1 MLKGYFSIA
10 ACVLASTLMS
20 AAQAQTPTPEQ
31 IKMFQSLPADQ
42 QQALA
47 SKYGITLPNGSS
59 AQSSEYN
66 NPQVMAP
73 RPMVSERVLTEQQQA
88 EAEQQPQGLKRFG
101 LDLFAGSPTTFAPVG
116 DVPVPADYT
125 VGAGDEIVIQLFG
138 KENNTHRL
146 RVNRAGIINFPSLG
160 PVQVAGMS
168 FSDVRE
174 SLNQRVK
181 EQMIGVRSDISLGK
195 MRTMQVFV
203 MGDAYKPGSYTVSAL
218 TTISQAIYYSGGF
231 DESGALRNIQLKR
244 NGQVIRKLDMYD
256 LLLKG
261 DARND
266 VRLMPGDVVFIGPVG
281 NTISIDGEVNR
292 PAIYEIKPGETY
304 QQAIHMAGGFT
315 ANAHRDQVEIKRY
328 AAKGARNALT
338 LDFNQARDKQ
348 TKVKDGDTVNVLT
361 KSEELT
367 RYVQIEGDVR
377 HPGFVEW
384 KSGLRIANLFQAVD
398 TSFNSTAD
406 VNYAVVVREVN
417 PQRDIEVF
425 QINLANA
432 ILAPNSQDNLEL
444 QSRDRV
450 LVFNRFNNEDL
461 DAFAEQEVTSK
472 AKTLEQAQQQAEQAQ
487 QKEQAA
493 LNSSVALLTAP
504 QGNLSQE
511 MLAQGMTTQGHLSG
525 SQNLNAEAHLQ
536 GNRQQ
541 VNSGLVMAE
550 PKIMFHGREI
560 TQEDFDA
567 IKQNTRS
574 SLLAPVLLQL
584 QQQSRLGLAPQIA
597 EVFGEVKHPGRYPIT
612 PRMSVS
618 SLLAAAGGLTYNAF
632 TINAEL
638 AHTVINNIDERASID
653 VERVDLRKAI
663 QGNSNADVL
672 ISGRDRLNILEKP
685 NVKLQSTV
693 TLQGEVRFPGTYTV
707 RQGETLDQLLTRA
720 GGLTEFAHPQ
730 GAIFTREALRLQEQ
744 KLLNQYAQDMRAET
758 AKKAFRADGNFNS
771 VISDPEKTLKFV
783 EEASNSKALGRMVV
797 QLNRILKGDH
807 SADFMLED
815 GDFLFVPTFRNTV
828 SIMGE
833 VQVPITYLLDDKL
846 DVDDYLNKAGGA
858 KKQADEDRIFV
869 VRADGSVYKP
879 SSGYWFGN
887 NHEDLKAGD
896 TIVVPI
902 DTDYRDALST
912 WTAATQILYQ
922 TGVAINAL
930 K

>member
-1 MLKGYFSIA
+1 
-10 ACVLASTLMS
+10 
-20 AAQAQTPTPEQ
+20 E
-31 IKMFQSLPADQ
+31 
-42 QQALA
+42 
-47 SKYGITLPNGSS
+47 
-59 AQSSEYN
+59 
-66 NPQVMAP
+66 
-73 RPMVSERVLTEQQQA
+73 
-88 EAEQQPQGLKRFG
+88 QGLKRFG
-101 LDLFAGSPTTFAPVG
+101 LDLFAGSPTTFAPIS

-138 KENNTHRL
+138 KENTTHRL

-160 PVQVAGMS
+160 PVQVAGMT
-168 FSDVRE
+168 FSDVRD

-181 EQMIGVRSDISLGK
+181 EQMIGVRSDISLGE

-203 MGDAYKPGSYTVSAL
+203 MGDAYKPGAYTVSAL

-231 DESGALRNIQLKR
+231 SESGALRNVQLKR

-266 VRLMPGDVVFIGPVG
+266 IRLLPGDVVFIGALG

-304 QQAIHMAGGFT
+304 KQAIQMAGGFT
-315 ANAHRDQVEIKRY
+315 ANAYSDQIEVKRY
-328 AAKGARNALT
+328 AAKGARDALT
-338 LDFNQARDKQ
+338 LNFSQSHDQE
-348 TKVKDGDTVNVLT
+348 TKVKDGDAVNVL
-361 KSEELT
+361 KKNEELT

-377 HPGFVEW
+377 HPGFIEW
-384 KSGLRIANLFQAVD
+384 KSGLRIADLFQSVD

-406 VNYAVVVREVN
+406 VSYAIVVREIN
-417 PQRDIEVF
+417 PQRDIEVY
-425 QINLANA
+425 QVNLANA
-432 ILAPNSQDNLEL
+432 ILSPTSKDNLKL
-444 QSRDRV
+444 NSRDRV

-461 DAFAEQEVTSK
+461 DTLADQETVTK
-472 AKTLEQAQQQAEQAQ
+472 AKTLEQAQLQAQ
-487 QKEQAA
+487 QEQLKEQEVIS
-493 LNSSVALLTAP
+493 SSVAVSSATPLEKDSK
-504 QGNLSQE
+504 Q
-511 MLAQGMTTQGHLSG
+511 
-525 SQNLNAEAHLQ
+525 
-536 GNRQQ
+536 
-541 VNSGLVMAE
+541 
-550 PKIMFHGREI
+550 PKIVFRGKEI
-560 TQEDFDA
+560 TKDDFEA
-567 IKQNTRS
+567 LKQNTRRT
-574 SLLAPVLLQL
+574 LLAPVLLQL

-612 PRMSVS
+612 PRMTIST
-618 SLLAAAGGLTYNAF
+618 LIEAAGGLTYNAF

-638 AHTVINNIDERASID
+638 ARTVINSKDERASIYI
-653 VERVDLRKAI
+653 ERIDLRQAI
-663 QGNSNADVL
+663 KGSAPDDAIIV
-672 ISGRDRLNILEKP
+672 GRDRLNILEKP
-685 NVKLQSTV
+685 DVKLQSTV

-707 RQGETLDQLLTRA
+707 RQGETLGDLLERA

-744 KLLNQYAQDMRAET
+744 KLLNQYAADMRAET
-758 AKKAFRADGNFNS
+758 AKKTFRADSNMGS
-771 VISDPEKTLKFV
+771 VISDPDKTLKFV
-783 EEASNSKALGRMVV
+783 EEASRSKALGRMVV
-797 QLNRILKGDH
+797 QLDRILKDER

-833 VQVPITYLLDDKL
+833 VQVPITYLLDNKL

-879 SSGYWFGN
+879 TSGYWFGN
-887 NHEDLKAGD
+887 NHEELKAGD

>member
-10 ACVLASTLMS
+10 ACVLASVFAPFS
-20 AAQAQTPTPEQ
+20 HAQTPTPEQ
-31 IKMFQSLPADQ
+31 IQMFQSLPADQ

-47 SKYGITLPNGSS
+47 SKYGITLPSGSS
-59 AQSSEYN
+59 SQPSSYQ
-66 NPQVMAP
+66 NPQVIDP
-73 RPMVSERVLTEQQQA
+73 RPEVSNANQTDKMDSAKEDE
-88 EAEQQPQGLKRFG
+88 ELKRFG
-101 LDLFAGSPTTFAPVG
+101 LDLFAGSPTTFAPVS

-138 KENNTHRL
+138 KDNTTHRL
-146 RVNRAGIINFPSLG
+146 RVNRAGTINFPSLG
-160 PVQVAGMS
+160 PVQVAGMT
-168 FSDVRE
+168 FSDVRD

-181 EQMIGVRSDISLGK
+181 EQMIGVRSDISLGE

-203 MGDAYKPGSYTVSAL
+203 MGDAYKPGAYTVSAL

-231 DESGALRNIQLKR
+231 SESGALRNVQLKR

-266 VRLMPGDVVFIGPVG
+266 VRLLPGDVVFIGAVG
-281 NTISIDGEVNR
+281 NTIAIDGEVNR
-292 PAIYEIKPGETY
+292 PAIYEVKSGETY
-304 QQAIHMAGGFT
+304 KQAIQMAGGFT
-315 ANAHRDQVEIKRY
+315 ANAYSDQIEVKRY
-328 AAKGARNALT
+328 AAEGARDALT
-338 LDFNQARDKQ
+338 LNFSQSHDQQ
-348 TKVKDGDTVNVLT
+348 TKVKDGDAVNVLK

-377 HPGFVEW
+377 HPGFFEW
-384 KSGLRIANLFQAVD
+384 KSGLRIADLFQSVD

-406 VNYAVVVREVN
+406 VNYAVVVREIN
-417 PQRDIEVF
+417 PQRDIEVY
-425 QINLANA
+425 QVNLANA
-432 ILAPNSQDNLEL
+432 ILSPTSKDNLKL
-444 QSRDRV
+444 NSRDRV

-461 DAFAEQEVTSK
+461 DTLADQETVSK
-472 AKTLEQAQQQAEQAQ
+472 AKTLEQAQLQAQ
-487 QKEQAA
+487 QEQLKEQEVMS
-493 LNSSVALLTAP
+493 SSVAVSSAAP
-504 QGNLSQE
+504 LQK
-511 MLAQGMTTQGHLSG
+511 G
-525 SQNLNAEAHLQ
+525 SKH
-536 GNRQQ
+536 
-541 VNSGLVMAE
+541 S
-550 PKIMFHGREI
+550 KIVFRGKEI
-560 TQEDFDA
+560 TKDDFEA
-567 IKQNTRS
+567 LKQNTRRT
-574 SLLAPVLLQL
+574 LLAPVLLQL

-612 PRMSVS
+612 PRMTISK
-618 SLLAAAGGLTYNAF
+618 LIEAAGGLTYNAF

-638 AHTVINNIDERASID
+638 ARSVISSKDERASID
-653 VERVDLRKAI
+653 VERIDLRKAI
-663 QGNSNADVL
+663 QGSTVDDAILV
-672 ISGRDRLNILEKP
+672 GRDRLNILEKP

-707 RQGETLDQLLTRA
+707 RQGETLGELLERA

-744 KLLNQYAQDMRAET
+744 KLLNQYAADMRAET
-758 AKKAFRADGNFNS
+758 AKKTFRADNNMSS
-771 VISDPEKTLKFV
+771 VISDPDKTLKFV
-783 EEASNSKALGRMVV
+783 EEASKSKALGRMVV
-797 QLNRILKGDH
+797 QLNRILKDER

-833 VQVPITYLLDDKL
+833 VQVPITYLLDNKL

-879 SSGYWFGN
+879 TSGYWFGN
-887 NHEDLKAGD
+887 NHEELKAGD

>member
-1 MLKGYFSIA
+1 MLKGYFSIG
-10 ACVLASTLMS
+10 ACILASLFAPLTN
-20 AAQAQTPTPEQ
+20 AQTPTPEQ
-31 IKMFQSLPADQ
+31 IQMFQNLPADQ

-47 SKYGITLPNGSS
+47 SKYGISIPSGASS
-59 AQSSEYN
+59 QPSSYQ
-66 NPQVMAP
+66 NPQVVEQ
-73 RPMVSERVLTEQQQA
+73 RPVASSATEAKVNDA
-88 EAEQQPQGLKRFG
+88 EKDEQGLKRFG
-101 LDLFAGSPTTFAPVG
+101 LDLFAGSPTTFAPIS

-138 KENNTHRL
+138 KENTTHRL

-160 PVQVAGMS
+160 PVQVAGMT
-168 FSDVRE
+168 FSDVRD

-181 EQMIGVRSDISLGK
+181 EQMIGVRSDISLGE

-203 MGDAYKPGSYTVSAL
+203 MGDAYKPGAYTVSAL

-231 DESGALRNIQLKR
+231 SESGALRNVQLKR
-244 NGQVIRKLDMYD
+244 NGRVIRKLDMYD

-266 VRLMPGDVVFIGPVG
+266 IRLLPGDVVFIGALG

-304 QQAIHMAGGFT
+304 KQAIQMAGGFT
-315 ANAHRDQVEIKRY
+315 ANAYSDQIEVKRY
-328 AAKGARNALT
+328 AAKGARDALT
-338 LDFNQARDKQ
+338 LNFSQSHDQQ
-348 TKVKDGDTVNVLT
+348 TKVKDGDAVNVL
-361 KSEELT
+361 KKNEELT

-377 HPGFVEW
+377 HPGFIEW
-384 KSGLRIANLFQAVD
+384 KSGLRIADLFQSVD

-406 VNYAVVVREVN
+406 VSYAVVVREIN
-417 PQRDIEVF
+417 PQRDIEVY
-425 QINLANA
+425 QVNLANA
-432 ILAPNSQDNLEL
+432 ILSPTSKDNLKL
-444 QSRDRV
+444 NSRDRV

-461 DAFAEQEVTSK
+461 DTLADQETVTK
-472 AKTLEQAQQQAEQAQ
+472 AKTLEQAQLQAQ
-487 QKEQAA
+487 QEQLKEQEVMS
-493 LNSSVALLTAP
+493 SSVAVSSATSLEKKTK
-504 QGNLSQE
+504 Q
-511 MLAQGMTTQGHLSG
+511 
-525 SQNLNAEAHLQ
+525 
-536 GNRQQ
+536 
-541 VNSGLVMAE
+541 
-550 PKIMFHGREI
+550 PKIVFRGKEI
-560 TQEDFDA
+560 TKDDFEA
-567 IKQNTRS
+567 LKQNTRRT
-574 SLLAPVLLQL
+574 LLAPVLLQL

-612 PRMSVS
+612 PRMTIST
-618 SLLAAAGGLTYNAF
+618 LIEAAGGLTYNAF

-638 AHTVINNIDERASID
+638 ARTVINSKDERASID
-653 VERVDLRKAI
+653 VERIDLRQAI
-663 QGNSNADVL
+663 KGSTADDAV
-672 ISGRDRLNILEKP
+672 IVGRDRLNILEKP

-707 RQGETLDQLLTRA
+707 RQGETLGELLERA

-744 KLLNQYAQDMRAET
+744 KLLNQYAADMRAET
-758 AKKAFRADGNFNS
+758 AKKTFRADSNMGS
-771 VISDPEKTLKFV
+771 VISDPDKTLKFV
-783 EEASNSKALGRMVV
+783 EEASRSKALGRMVV
-797 QLNRILKGDH
+797 QLNRILKDER

-815 GDFLFVPTFRNTV
+815 GDFLFVPTFRSTI

-833 VQVPITYLLDDKL
+833 VQVPITYLLDNKL

-879 SSGYWFGN
+879 TSGYWFGN
-887 NHEDLKAGD
+887 NHEELKPGD

>member
-1 MLKGYFSIA
+1 MLKGYFSIG
-10 ACVLASTLMS
+10 ACILASLFAPFTS
-20 AAQAQTPTPEQ
+20 AQTPTPEQ
-31 IKMFQSLPADQ
+31 IQMFQNLPADQ

-47 SKYGITLPNGSS
+47 SKYGISIPSGASS
-59 AQSSEYN
+59 QPSSYQ
-66 NPQVMAP
+66 NPQVIEQ
-73 RPMVSERVLTEQQQA
+73 RPVASSATEAKVNDSEKDQ
-88 EAEQQPQGLKRFG
+88 QGLKRFG
-101 LDLFAGSPTTFAPVG
+101 LDLFAGSPTTFAPIS

-138 KENNTHRL
+138 KENTTHRL

-160 PVQVAGMS
+160 PVQVAGMR
-168 FSDVRE
+168 FSDVRD

-181 EQMIGVRSDISLGK
+181 EQMIGVRSDVSLGE

-203 MGDAYKPGSYTVSAL
+203 MGDAYKPGAYTVSAL

-231 DESGALRNIQLKR
+231 SESGALRNVQLKR

-266 VRLMPGDVVFIGPVG
+266 IRLLPGDVVFIGALG

-292 PAIYEIKPGETY
+292 PAIYEVKSGETY
-304 QQAIHMAGGFT
+304 KQAIQMAGGFT
-315 ANAHRDQVEIKRY
+315 ANAYSDQIEVKRY
-328 AAKGARNALT
+328 AAKGARDALT
-338 LDFNQARDKQ
+338 LNFSQSHDQQ
-348 TKVKDGDTVNVLT
+348 TKVKDGDAVNVL
-361 KSEELT
+361 KKNEELT

-377 HPGFVEW
+377 HPGFIEW
-384 KSGLRIANLFQAVD
+384 KSGLRIADLFQSVD

-406 VNYAVVVREVN
+406 VSYAVVVREIN
-417 PQRDIEVF
+417 PQRDIEVY
-425 QINLANA
+425 QVNLANA
-432 ILAPNSQDNLEL
+432 ILSPTSKDNLKL
-444 QSRDRV
+444 NSRDRV

-461 DAFAEQEVTSK
+461 DTLADQQTVTK
-472 AKTLEQAQQQAEQAQ
+472 AKTLEQAQLQAQ
-487 QKEQAA
+487 QEQLKEQEVMS
-493 LNSSVALLTAP
+493 SSVAVSSATSLEKTSK
-504 QGNLSQE
+504 QS
-511 MLAQGMTTQGHLSG
+511 
-525 SQNLNAEAHLQ
+525 
-536 GNRQQ
+536 
-541 VNSGLVMAE
+541 
-550 PKIMFHGREI
+550 KIVFRGKEI
-560 TQEDFDA
+560 TKDDFEA
-567 IKQNTRS
+567 LKQNTRRT
-574 SLLAPVLLQL
+574 LLAPVLLQL

-612 PRMSVS
+612 PRMTIST
-618 SLLAAAGGLTYNAF
+618 LIEAAGGLTYNAF

-638 AHTVINNIDERASID
+638 ARTVINSKDERASID
-653 VERVDLRKAI
+653 VERIDLRQAI
-663 QGNSNADVL
+663 QGSTADDAIIV
-672 ISGRDRLNILEKP
+672 GRDRLNILEKP

-707 RQGETLDQLLTRA
+707 RQGETLGELLERA

-744 KLLNQYAQDMRAET
+744 KLLNQYAADMRAET
-758 AKKAFRADGNFNS
+758 AKKTFRADSNMGS
-771 VISDPEKTLKFV
+771 VISDPDKTLKFV
-783 EEASNSKALGRMVV
+783 EEASRSKALGRMVV
-797 QLNRILKGDH
+797 QLNRILKDER

-833 VQVPITYLLDDKL
+833 VQVPITYLLDNKL

-879 SSGYWFGN
+879 TSGYWFGN
-887 NHEDLKAGD
+887 NHEELKAGD

>member
-1 MLKGYFSIA
+1 MFKGCFSIA
-10 ACVLASTLMS
+10 ACVLVSLLAPFSH
-20 AAQAQTPTPEQ
+20 AQTPTPEQ
-31 IKMFQSLPADQ
+31 MQMFQSLPADQ

-47 SKYGITLPNGSS
+47 SKYGITLPSGSS
-59 AQSSEYN
+59 SQPSSYQ
-66 NPQVMAP
+66 NPQVIDP
-73 RPMVSERVLTEQQQA
+73 RLEVSNANQTNQADLTKED
-88 EAEQQPQGLKRFG
+88 EELKRFG
-101 LDLFAGSPTTFAPVG
+101 LDLFAGSPTTFAPVS
-116 DVPVPADYT
+116 DVPVPANYT

-138 KENNTHRL
+138 KENTTHRL
-146 RVNRAGIINFPSLG
+146 RVNRAGTINFPALG

-168 FSDVRE
+168 FSDVRD

-181 EQMIGVRSDISLGK
+181 EQMIGVRSDISLGE

-203 MGDAYKPGSYTVSAL
+203 MGDAYKPGAYTVSAL

-231 DESGALRNIQLKR
+231 GESGALRNVQLKR

-266 VRLMPGDVVFIGPVG
+266 VRLLPGDVVFIGAVG
-281 NTISIDGEVNR
+281 NTIAIDGEVNR
-292 PAIYEIKPGETY
+292 PAIYEVKSGETY
-304 QQAIHMAGGFT
+304 KQAIQMAGGFT
-315 ANAHRDQVEIKRY
+315 ANAYSEQIEVKRY
-328 AAKGARNALT
+328 AAKGARDALT
-338 LDFNQARDKQ
+338 LNFNQSHDQQ
-348 TKVKDGDTVNVLT
+348 TKVKDGDAVNVLK

-384 KSGLRIANLFQAVD
+384 KSGLRVADLFQSVD

-406 VNYAVVVREVN
+406 VNYAVVVREIN
-417 PQRDIEVF
+417 PQRDIEVY
-425 QINLANA
+425 QVNLANA
-432 ILAPNSQDNLEL
+432 ILAPSSKDNLKL
-444 QSRDRV
+444 NSRDRV

-461 DAFAEQEVTSK
+461 DTLADQDTVTK
-472 AKTLEQAQQQAEQAQ
+472 AKTLEQAQFKAELDQ
-487 QKEQAA
+487 QKEQEVMS
-493 LNSSVALLTAP
+493 SSVAISSATDNMATGQSLTEESE
-504 QGNLSQE
+504 Q
-511 MLAQGMTTQGHLSG
+511 
-525 SQNLNAEAHLQ
+525 
-536 GNRQQ
+536 
-541 VNSGLVMAE
+541 
-550 PKIMFHGREI
+550 PKIIFRGKEI
-560 TQEDFDA
+560 TKEDFDA
-567 IKQNTRS
+567 LKQNTRRT
-574 SLLAPVLLQL
+574 LLAPVLLQL

-597 EVFGEVKHPGRYPIT
+597 EVFGEVKHPGRYPLT

-618 SLLAAAGGLTYNAF
+618 TLIEAAGGLTYNAF

-638 AHTVINNIDERASID
+638 ARTVISSKDERASID
-653 VERVDLRKAI
+653 VERIDLRKAI
-663 QGNSNADVL
+663 QGNTAADAILV
-672 ISGRDRLNILEKP
+672 GRDRLNILEKP

-707 RQGETLDQLLTRA
+707 RQGETLGELLERA

-744 KLLNQYAQDMRAET
+744 KLLNQYAADMRAET
-758 AKKAFRADGNFNS
+758 AKKTFRADSNMSS
-771 VISDPEKTLKFV
+771 VISDPEKTLAFV
-783 EEASNSKALGRMVV
+783 EEASKSKALGRMVV
-797 QLNRILKGDH
+797 QLNRILKDER

-833 VQVPITYLLDDKL
+833 VQVPITYLLDNKL
-846 DVDDYLNKAGGA
+846 DVNDYLNKAGGA

-879 SSGYWFGN
+879 TSGYWFGN
-887 NHEDLKAGD
+887 NNEELKAGD

>member
-1 MLKGYFSIA
+1 MLKGYFSIG
-10 ACVLASTLMS
+10 ACILASLFAPLTN
-20 AAQAQTPTPEQ
+20 AQTPTPEQ
-31 IKMFQSLPADQ
+31 IQMFQNLPADQ

-47 SKYGITLPNGSS
+47 SKYGISIPSGASS
-59 AQSSEYN
+59 QPSSYQ
-66 NPQVMAP
+66 NPQVVEQ
-73 RPMVSERVLTEQQQA
+73 RPVASSATEAKVNDA
-88 EAEQQPQGLKRFG
+88 EKDEQGLKRFG
-101 LDLFAGSPTTFAPVG
+101 LDLFAGSPTTFAPIS

-138 KENNTHRL
+138 KENTTHRL

-160 PVQVAGMS
+160 PVQVAGMT
-168 FSDVRE
+168 FSDVRD

-181 EQMIGVRSDISLGK
+181 EQMIGVRSDISLGE

-203 MGDAYKPGSYTVSAL
+203 MGDAYKPGAYTVSAL

-231 DESGALRNIQLKR
+231 SESGALRNVQLKR

-266 VRLMPGDVVFIGPVG
+266 IRLLPGDVVFIGALG

-304 QQAIHMAGGFT
+304 KQAIQMAGGFT
-315 ANAHRDQVEIKRY
+315 ANAYSDQIEVKRY
-328 AAKGARNALT
+328 AAKGARDALT
-338 LDFNQARDKQ
+338 LNFSQSHDQQ
-348 TKVKDGDTVNVLT
+348 TKVKDGDVVNVL
-361 KSEELT
+361 KKNEELT

-377 HPGFVEW
+377 HPGFIEW
-384 KSGLRIANLFQAVD
+384 KSGLRIADLFQSVD

-406 VNYAVVVREVN
+406 VSYAIVVREIN
-417 PQRDIEVF
+417 PQRDIEVY
-425 QINLANA
+425 QVNLANA
-432 ILAPNSQDNLEL
+432 ILSPMSKDNLKL
-444 QSRDRV
+444 NSRDRV

-461 DAFAEQEVTSK
+461 DTLAAQETVTK
-472 AKTLEQAQQQAEQAQ
+472 AKTLEQAQLQAQ
-487 QKEQAA
+487 QEQLKEQEVMS
-493 LNSSVALLTAP
+493 SSVVVSSATPLE
-504 QGNLSQE
+504 QDSKQ
-511 MLAQGMTTQGHLSG
+511 
-525 SQNLNAEAHLQ
+525 
-536 GNRQQ
+536 
-541 VNSGLVMAE
+541 
-550 PKIMFHGREI
+550 PKIVFRGKEI
-560 TQEDFDA
+560 TKDDFEA
-567 IKQNTRS
+567 LKQNTRRT
-574 SLLAPVLLQL
+574 LLAPVLLQL

-612 PRMSVS
+612 PRMTIST
-618 SLLAAAGGLTYNAF
+618 LIEAAGGLTYNAF

-638 AHTVINNIDERASID
+638 ARTVINSKDERASID
-653 VERVDLRKAI
+653 VERIDLRQAI
-663 QGNSNADVL
+663 KGSTADDAIIV
-672 ISGRDRLNILEKP
+672 GRDRLNILEKP

-707 RQGETLDQLLTRA
+707 RQGETLGELLERA

-744 KLLNQYAQDMRAET
+744 KLLNQYAADMRAET
-758 AKKAFRADGNFNS
+758 AKKTFRADSNMSS
-771 VISDPEKTLKFV
+771 VISDPDKTLKFV
-783 EEASNSKALGRMVV
+783 EEASRSKALGRMVV
-797 QLNRILKGDH
+797 QLNRILKDER

-833 VQVPITYLLDDKL
+833 VQVPITYLLDNKL

-879 SSGYWFGN
+879 TSGYWFGN
-887 NHEDLKAGD
+887 NHEELKAGD

>member
-1 MLKGYFSIA
+1 MLKGYFSIG
-10 ACVLASTLMS
+10 ACILASLFAPLTN
-20 AAQAQTPTPEQ
+20 AQTPTPEQ
-31 IKMFQSLPADQ
+31 IQMFQNLPADQ

-47 SKYGITLPNGSS
+47 SKYGISIPSGASS
-59 AQSSEYN
+59 QPSSYQ
-66 NPQVMAP
+66 NPQVVEQ
-73 RPMVSERVLTEQQQA
+73 RPVTSSATEVKVNDA
-88 EAEQQPQGLKRFG
+88 EKDEQGLKRFG
-101 LDLFAGSPTTFAPVG
+101 LDLFAGSPTTFAPIS

-138 KENNTHRL
+138 KENTTHRL

-160 PVQVAGMS
+160 PVQVAGMT
-168 FSDVRE
+168 FSDVRD

-181 EQMIGVRSDISLGK
+181 EQMIGVRSDISLGE

-203 MGDAYKPGSYTVSAL
+203 MGDAYKPGAYTVSAL

-231 DESGALRNIQLKR
+231 SESGALRNVQLKR

-266 VRLMPGDVVFIGPVG
+266 IRLLPGDVVFIGALG

-304 QQAIHMAGGFT
+304 KQAIQMAGGFT
-315 ANAHRDQVEIKRY
+315 ANAYSDQIEVKRY
-328 AAKGARNALT
+328 AAKGARDALT
-338 LDFNQARDKQ
+338 LNFSQSHDQQ
-348 TKVKDGDTVNVLT
+348 TKVKDGDAVNVL
-361 KSEELT
+361 KKNEELT

-377 HPGFVEW
+377 HPGYIEW
-384 KSGLRIANLFQAVD
+384 KSGLRIADLFQSVD

-406 VNYAVVVREVN
+406 VSYAVVVREIN
-417 PQRDIEVF
+417 PQRDIEVY
-425 QINLANA
+425 QVNLANA
-432 ILAPNSQDNLEL
+432 ILSPTSKDNLKL
-444 QSRDRV
+444 NSRDRV

-461 DAFAEQEVTSK
+461 DTLADQETVSK
-472 AKTLEQAQQQAEQAQ
+472 AKTLEQAQLQAQ
-487 QKEQAA
+487 QEQLKEQEVMS
-493 LNSSVALLTAP
+493 SSVAVSSATP
-504 QGNLSQE
+504 IEKDSKQ
-511 MLAQGMTTQGHLSG
+511 
-525 SQNLNAEAHLQ
+525 
-536 GNRQQ
+536 
-541 VNSGLVMAE
+541 
-550 PKIMFHGREI
+550 PKIVFRGKEI
-560 TQEDFDA
+560 TKDDFEA
-567 IKQNTRS
+567 LKQNTRRT
-574 SLLAPVLLQL
+574 LLAPVLLQL

-612 PRMSVS
+612 PRMTIST
-618 SLLAAAGGLTYNAF
+618 LIGAAGGLTYNAF

-638 AHTVINNIDERASID
+638 ARTVINSKDERASIN
-653 VERVDLRKAI
+653 VERIDLRQAI
-663 QGNSNADVL
+663 QGSTADDAIIV
-672 ISGRDRLNILEKP
+672 GRDRLNILEKP

-707 RQGETLDQLLTRA
+707 RQGETLGELLERA

-730 GAIFTREALRLQEQ
+730 GAIFTREALRFQEQ
-744 KLLNQYAQDMRAET
+744 KLLNQYAADMRAET
-758 AKKAFRADGNFNS
+758 AKKTFRADSNMGS
-771 VISDPEKTLKFV
+771 VISDPDKTLKFV
-783 EEASNSKALGRMVV
+783 EEASRSKALGRMVV
-797 QLNRILKGDH
+797 QLNRILKDER

-833 VQVPITYLLDDKL
+833 VQVPITYLLDNKL

-858 KKQADEDRIFV
+858 KKQADEERIFV

-879 SSGYWFGN
+879 TSGYWFGN
-887 NHEDLKAGD
+887 NHEELKAGD

>member
-1 MLKGYFSIA
+1 MLKGYFSIG
-10 ACVLASTLMS
+10 ACILASLFAPLTN
-20 AAQAQTPTPEQ
+20 AQTPTPEQ
-31 IKMFQSLPADQ
+31 IQMFQNLPADQ

-47 SKYGITLPNGSS
+47 SKYGISIPSGASS
-59 AQSSEYN
+59 QPSSYQ
-66 NPQVMAP
+66 NPQVVEQ
-73 RPMVSERVLTEQQQA
+73 RPVASSATEAKVNDA
-88 EAEQQPQGLKRFG
+88 EKDEQGLKRFG
-101 LDLFAGSPTTFAPVG
+101 LDLFAGSPTTFAPIS

-138 KENNTHRL
+138 KENTTHRL

-160 PVQVAGMS
+160 PVQVAGMT
-168 FSDVRE
+168 FSDVRD

-181 EQMIGVRSDISLGK
+181 EQMIGVRSDISLGE

-203 MGDAYKPGSYTVSAL
+203 MGDAYKPGAYTVSAL

-231 DESGALRNIQLKR
+231 SESGALRNVQLKR

-266 VRLMPGDVVFIGPVG
+266 IRLLPGDVVFIGALG

-304 QQAIHMAGGFT
+304 KQAIQMAGGFT
-315 ANAHRDQVEIKRY
+315 ANAYSDQMEVKRY
-328 AAKGARNALT
+328 AAKGARDALT
-338 LDFNQARDKQ
+338 LNFSQSHDQQ
-348 TKVKDGDTVNVLT
+348 TKVKDGDEVNVL
-361 KSEELT
+361 KKNEELT

-377 HPGFVEW
+377 HPGFIEW
-384 KSGLRIANLFQAVD
+384 KSGLRIADLFQSVD

-406 VNYAVVVREVN
+406 VSYAIVVREIN
-417 PQRDIEVF
+417 PQRDIEVY
-425 QINLANA
+425 QVNLANA
-432 ILAPNSQDNLEL
+432 ILSPTSKDNLKL
-444 QSRDRV
+444 NSRDRV

-461 DAFAEQEVTSK
+461 DTLADQQTVTK
-472 AKTLEQAQQQAEQAQ
+472 AKTLEQAQLQAQ
-487 QKEQAA
+487 QEQLKEQEVMS
-493 LNSSVALLTAP
+493 SSVAVSSAAP
-504 QGNLSQE
+504 LE
-511 MLAQGMTTQGHLSG
+511 KG
-525 SQNLNAEAHLQ
+525 SKQ
-536 GNRQQ
+536 
-541 VNSGLVMAE
+541 S
-550 PKIMFHGREI
+550 KIVFRGKEI
-560 TQEDFDA
+560 TKDDFEA
-567 IKQNTRS
+567 LKQNTRRT
-574 SLLAPVLLQL
+574 LLAPVLLQL

-612 PRMSVS
+612 PRMTIST
-618 SLLAAAGGLTYNAF
+618 LIEAAGGLTYNAF

-638 AHTVINNIDERASID
+638 ARTVINSKDERASID
-653 VERVDLRKAI
+653 VERIDLRQAI
-663 QGNSNADVL
+663 QGSTVADAIIV
-672 ISGRDRLNILEKP
+672 GRDRLNILEKP

-707 RQGETLDQLLTRA
+707 RQGETLGELLERA

-744 KLLNQYAQDMRAET
+744 KLLNQYAADMRAET
-758 AKKAFRADGNFNS
+758 AKKTFRADSNMGS
-771 VISDPEKTLKFV
+771 VISDPDKTLKFV
-783 EEASNSKALGRMVV
+783 EEASRSKALGRMVV
-797 QLNRILKGDH
+797 QLNRILKDER

-833 VQVPITYLLDDKL
+833 VQVPITYLLDNKL

-879 SSGYWFGN
+879 TSGYWFGN
-887 NHEDLKAGD
+887 NHEELKAGD

-902 DTDYRDALST
+902 DTDYRDALSS

>member
-1 MLKGYFSIA
+1 MLKGYFSIG
-10 ACVLASTLMS
+10 ACILASLFAPLTN
-20 AAQAQTPTPEQ
+20 AQTPTPEQ
-31 IKMFQSLPADQ
+31 IQMFQNLPADQ

-47 SKYGITLPNGSS
+47 SKYGISIPSGASS
-59 AQSSEYN
+59 QPSSYQ
-66 NPQVMAP
+66 NPQVVEQ
-73 RPMVSERVLTEQQQA
+73 RPVTSSATEVKVNDA
-88 EAEQQPQGLKRFG
+88 EKDEQGLKRFG
-101 LDLFAGSPTTFAPVG
+101 LDLFAGSPTTFAPIS

-138 KENNTHRL
+138 KENTTHRL

-160 PVQVAGMS
+160 PVQVAGMT
-168 FSDVRE
+168 FSDVRD

-181 EQMIGVRSDISLGK
+181 EQMIGVRSDISLGE

-203 MGDAYKPGSYTVSAL
+203 MGDAYKPGAYTVSAL

-231 DESGALRNIQLKR
+231 SESGALRNVQLKR

-266 VRLMPGDVVFIGPVG
+266 IRLLPGDVVFIGALG

-304 QQAIHMAGGFT
+304 KQAIQMAGGFT
-315 ANAHRDQVEIKRY
+315 ANAYSDQIEVKRY
-328 AAKGARNALT
+328 AAKGARDALT
-338 LDFNQARDKQ
+338 LNFSQSHDQQ
-348 TKVKDGDTVNVLT
+348 TKVKDGDAVNVL
-361 KSEELT
+361 KKNEELT

-377 HPGFVEW
+377 HPGYIEW
-384 KSGLRIANLFQAVD
+384 KSGLRIADLFQSVD

-406 VNYAVVVREVN
+406 VSYAVVVREIN
-417 PQRDIEVF
+417 PQRDIEVY
-425 QINLANA
+425 QVNLANA
-432 ILAPNSQDNLEL
+432 ILSPTSKDNLQL
-444 QSRDRV
+444 NSRDRV

-461 DAFAEQEVTSK
+461 DTLADQQTVTK
-472 AKTLEQAQQQAEQAQ
+472 AKTLEQAQLQAQ
-487 QKEQAA
+487 QEQLKEQEVMS
-493 LNSSVALLTAP
+493 SSVAVSSAASLEKDSK
-504 QGNLSQE
+504 Q
-511 MLAQGMTTQGHLSG
+511 
-525 SQNLNAEAHLQ
+525 
-536 GNRQQ
+536 
-541 VNSGLVMAE
+541 
-550 PKIMFHGREI
+550 PKIVFRGKEI
-560 TQEDFDA
+560 TKDDFEA
-567 IKQNTRS
+567 LKQNTRRT
-574 SLLAPVLLQL
+574 LLAPVLLQL

-612 PRMSVS
+612 PRMTIST
-618 SLLAAAGGLTYNAF
+618 LIEAAGGLTYNAF

-638 AHTVINNIDERASID
+638 ARTVINSKDERASIN
-653 VERVDLRKAI
+653 VERIDLRQAI
-663 QGNSNADVL
+663 QGRTADDAIIV
-672 ISGRDRLNILEKP
+672 GRDRLNILEKP
-685 NVKLQSTV
+685 NVKLQSIV

-707 RQGETLDQLLTRA
+707 RQGETLGELLERA

-744 KLLNQYAQDMRAET
+744 KLLNQYAADMRAET
-758 AKKAFRADGNFNS
+758 AKKTFRADSNMGS
-771 VISDPEKTLKFV
+771 VISDPDKTLKFV
-783 EEASNSKALGRMVV
+783 EEASRSKALGRMVV
-797 QLNRILKGDH
+797 QLNRILKDER

-833 VQVPITYLLDDKL
+833 VQVPITYLLDNKL

-879 SSGYWFGN
+879 TLGYWFGN
-887 NHEDLKAGD
+887 NHEELKAGD

>member
-1 MLKGYFSIA
+1 MFKGYVSIA
-10 ACVLASTLMS
+10 ACLLASVFAPFS
-20 AAQAQTPTPEQ
+20 HAQTPTPEQ
-31 IKMFQSLPADQ
+31 MQMFQSLPADQ

-47 SKYGITLPNGSS
+47 SKYGVSLPSGSS
-59 AQSSEYN
+59 SQPSSYQ
-66 NPQVMAP
+66 NPQVIDP
-73 RPMVSERVLTEQQQA
+73 RPEVSNANQTNQA
-88 EAEQQPQGLKRFG
+88 DVMKEDEELKRFG
-101 LDLFAGSPTTFAPVG
+101 LDLFAGSPTTFAPVN

-138 KENNTHRL
+138 KENTTHRL
-146 RVNRAGIINFPSLG
+146 RVNRAGTINFPSLG

-168 FSDVRE
+168 FSDVRD

-181 EQMIGVRSDISLGK
+181 EQMIGVRSDISLGE

-203 MGDAYKPGSYTVSAL
+203 MGDAYKPGAYTVSAL

-231 DESGALRNIQLKR
+231 GESGALRNVQLKR

-266 VRLMPGDVVFIGPVG
+266 VRLLPGDVVFIGAVG

-292 PAIYEIKPGETY
+292 PAIYEVKSGETY
-304 QQAIHMAGGFT
+304 KQAIQMAGGFT
-315 ANAHRDQVEIKRY
+315 ANAYSDQIEVKRY
-328 AAKGARNALT
+328 AAKGARDALT
-338 LDFNQARDKQ
+338 LNFSQSHDQQ
-348 TKVKDGDTVNVLT
+348 IKVKDGDAVNVLK

-377 HPGFVEW
+377 HPGFIEW
-384 KSGLRIANLFQAVD
+384 KSGLRVADLFQSVD

-406 VNYAVVVREVN
+406 VNYAVVVREIN
-417 PQRDIEVF
+417 PQRDIEVY

-432 ILAPNSQDNLEL
+432 ILSPSSKDNLKL
-444 QSRDRV
+444 NSRDRL

-461 DAFAEQEVTSK
+461 DTLADQDTVTK
-472 AKTLEQAQQQAEQAQ
+472 AKTLEQAQFKAELDQ
-487 QKEQAA
+487 QKEQEVMS
-493 LNSSVALLTAP
+493 SSVAISSATDNMSFGQSSTEELE
-504 QGNLSQE
+504 Q
-511 MLAQGMTTQGHLSG
+511 
-525 SQNLNAEAHLQ
+525 
-536 GNRQQ
+536 
-541 VNSGLVMAE
+541 
-550 PKIMFHGREI
+550 PKIIFRGKEI
-560 TQEDFDA
+560 TKEDFDA
-567 IKQNTRS
+567 LKQNTRRT
-574 SLLAPVLLQL
+574 LLAPVLLQL

-597 EVFGEVKHPGRYPIT
+597 EVFGEVKHPGRYPLT

-618 SLLAAAGGLTYNAF
+618 TLIEAAGGLTYNAF

-638 AHTVINNIDERASID
+638 ARTVISSKDERASID
-653 VERVDLRKAI
+653 VERIDLRKAI
-663 QGNSNADVL
+663 QGSAENDAILV
-672 ISGRDRLNILEKP
+672 GRDRLNILEKP

-707 RQGETLDQLLTRA
+707 RQGETLGELLERA

-744 KLLNQYAQDMRAET
+744 KLLNQYAADMRAET
-758 AKKAFRADGNFNS
+758 AKKTFRADSNMSS
-771 VISDPEKTLKFV
+771 VISDPDKTLKFV
-783 EEASNSKALGRMVV
+783 EEASKSKALGRMVV
-797 QLNRILKGDH
+797 QLNRIIKDER

-815 GDFLFVPTFRNTV
+815 GDFLFIPTFRNTV

-833 VQVPITYLLDDKL
+833 VQVPITYLLDNKL

-879 SSGYWFGN
+879 TSGYWFGN
-887 NHEDLKAGD
+887 DKEDLKAGD

>member
-10 ACVLASTLMS
+10 ACILASLFAPFS
-20 AAQAQTPTPEQ
+20 HAQTPTPEQ
-31 IKMFQSLPADQ
+31 MQMFQNLPAEQ
-42 QQALA
+42 QKALA
-47 SKYGITLPNGSS
+47 SKYGVSLPSGSS
-59 AQSSEYN
+59 QPSSYQ
-66 NPQVMAP
+66 NPQVINP
-73 RPMVSERVLTEQQQA
+73 RPEVSNADQTDKADSTKEGE
-88 EAEQQPQGLKRFG
+88 ELKRFG
-101 LDLFAGSPTTFAPVG
+101 LDLFAGSPTTFAPVS
-116 DVPVPADYT
+116 DVPVPANYT
-125 VGAGDEIVIQLFG
+125 VGAGDEVVIQLFG
-138 KENNTHRL
+138 KENTTHRL
-146 RVNRAGIINFPSLG
+146 RVNRAGTINFPSLG
-160 PVQVAGMS
+160 PVQVAGMT
-168 FSDVRE
+168 FSDVRD
-174 SLNQRVK
+174 SLTQRVK
-181 EQMIGVRSDISLGK
+181 EQMIGVRSDISLGE

-203 MGDAYKPGSYTVSAL
+203 MGDAYKPGAYSVSAL

-231 DESGALRNIQLKR
+231 SESGALRNVQLKR

-266 VRLMPGDVVFIGPVG
+266 VRLLPGDVVFIGAVG
-281 NTISIDGEVNR
+281 NTIAIDGEVNR
-292 PAIYEIKPGETY
+292 PAIYEVKPGETY
-304 QQAIHMAGGFT
+304 KQAIQMAGGFT
-315 ANAHRDQVEIKRY
+315 ANAYSDQIEVKRY
-328 AAKGARNALT
+328 AAKGARDALT
-338 LDFNQARDKQ
+338 LNFSLSHDQQ
-348 TKVKDGDTVNVLT
+348 TKVKDGDAVNVLK

-377 HPGFVEW
+377 HPGFIEW
-384 KSGLRIANLFQAVD
+384 KNGLRVADLFQSVD

-406 VNYAVVVREVN
+406 VNYAVVVREIN
-417 PQRDIEVF
+417 PQRDIEVY
-425 QINLANA
+425 QVNLANA
-432 ILAPNSQDNLEL
+432 ILSPGSKDNLKL
-444 QSRDRV
+444 NSRDRV

-461 DAFAEQEVTSK
+461 DTLADQDTVTK
-472 AKTLEQAQQQAEQAQ
+472 AKTLEQAQLQAQ
-487 QKEQAA
+487 QDEQKEQEVM
-493 LNSSVALLTAP
+493 STSVALSSATDHMAIG
-504 QGNLSQE
+504 QS
-511 MLAQGMTTQGHLSG
+511 
-525 SQNLNAEAHLQ
+525 
-536 GNRQQ
+536 
-541 VNSGLVMAE
+541 LVKDSE
-550 PKIMFHGREI
+550 QPKIIFRGKEI
-560 TQEDFDA
+560 TKEDFDA
-567 IKQNTRS
+567 LKQNTRRT
-574 SLLAPVLLQL
+574 LLAPVLLQL

-597 EVFGEVKHPGRYPIT
+597 EVFGEVKHPGRYPLT

-618 SLLAAAGGLTYNAF
+618 TLIEAAGGLTYNAF

-638 AHTVINNIDERASID
+638 ARTVISSKDERASID
-653 VERVDLRKAI
+653 VERIDLRKAI
-663 QGNSNADVL
+663 QGSTADDAILV
-672 ISGRDRLNILEKP
+672 GRDRLNILEKP

-707 RQGETLDQLLTRA
+707 RQGETLGELLERA

-744 KLLNQYAQDMRAET
+744 KLLNQYAADMRAET
-758 AKKAFRADGNFNS
+758 AKKTFRADSNMGS

-783 EEASNSKALGRMVV
+783 EEASRSKALGRMVV
-797 QLNRILKGDH
+797 QLNRILKDER

-833 VQVPITYLLDDKL
+833 VQVPITYLLDNKL

-879 SSGYWFGN
+879 TSGYWFGN
-887 NHEDLKAGD
+887 NHEELKAGD

>member
-1 MLKGYFSIA
+1 MLKGYFSIG
-10 ACVLASTLMS
+10 ACILASLFAPFTN
-20 AAQAQTPTPEQ
+20 AQTPTPEQ
-31 IKMFQSLPADQ
+31 IQMFQNLPADQ

-47 SKYGITLPNGSS
+47 SKYGISIPSGASS
-59 AQSSEYN
+59 QPSSYQ
-66 NPQVMAP
+66 NPQVVEQ
-73 RPMVSERVLTEQQQA
+73 RPVASSATEVKVTDSEKDE
-88 EAEQQPQGLKRFG
+88 QGLKRFG
-101 LDLFAGSPTTFAPVG
+101 LDLFAGSPTTFAPIS

-138 KENNTHRL
+138 KENTTHRL
-146 RVNRAGIINFPSLG
+146 RVNRAGVINFPSIG
-160 PVQVAGMS
+160 PVQVAGMT
-168 FSDVRE
+168 FSDVRD

-181 EQMIGVRSDISLGK
+181 EQMIGVRSDISLGE

-203 MGDAYKPGSYTVSAL
+203 MGDAYKPGAYTVSAL

-231 DESGALRNIQLKR
+231 SESGALRNVQLKR

-266 VRLMPGDVVFIGPVG
+266 IRLLPGDVVFIGALG

-292 PAIYEIKPGETY
+292 PAIYEIKPDETY
-304 QQAIHMAGGFT
+304 KQAIQMAGGFT
-315 ANAHRDQVEIKRY
+315 ANAYSDQIEVKRY
-328 AAKGARNALT
+328 AAKGARDALT
-338 LDFNQARDKQ
+338 LNFSQSQDQQ
-348 TKVKDGDTVNVLT
+348 SKVKDGDAVNVLK

-377 HPGFVEW
+377 HPGFIEW
-384 KSGLRIANLFQAVD
+384 KSGLRIADLFQSVD

-406 VNYAVVVREVN
+406 VSYAVVVREIN
-417 PQRDIEVF
+417 PQRDIEVY
-425 QINLANA
+425 QVNLANA
-432 ILAPNSQDNLEL
+432 ILSPTSKDNLKL
-444 QSRDRV
+444 NSRDRV

-461 DAFAEQEVTSK
+461 DTLADQETVTK
-472 AKTLEQAQQQAEQAQ
+472 AKTLEQAQLQAQ
-487 QKEQAA
+487 QEQLKEQEVMS
-493 LNSSVALLTAP
+493 SSVAVSSAAP
-504 QGNLSQE
+504 LE
-511 MLAQGMTTQGHLSG
+511 K
-525 SQNLNAEAHLQ
+525 
-536 GNRQQ
+536 
-541 VNSGLVMAE
+541 NSKQ
-550 PKIMFHGREI
+550 PKIMFRGKEI
-560 TQEDFDA
+560 TKDDFEA
-567 IKQNTRS
+567 LKQNTRRT
-574 SLLAPVLLQL
+574 LLAPVLLQL

-612 PRMSVS
+612 PRMTIST
-618 SLLAAAGGLTYNAF
+618 LIEAAGGLTYNAF

-638 AHTVINNIDERASID
+638 ARTVINSKDERASID
-653 VERVDLRKAI
+653 VERIDLRQAI
-663 QGNSNADVL
+663 KGSTADDAV
-672 ISGRDRLNILEKP
+672 IVGRDRLNILEKP

-707 RQGETLDQLLTRA
+707 RQGETLGELLERA

-744 KLLNQYAQDMRAET
+744 KLLNQYAADMRAET
-758 AKKAFRADGNFNS
+758 AKKTFRADSNMGS
-771 VISDPEKTLKFV
+771 VISDPDKTLKFV
-783 EEASNSKALGRMVV
+783 EEASRSKALGRMVV
-797 QLNRILKGDH
+797 QLNRILKDER

-833 VQVPITYLLDDKL
+833 VQVPITYLLDNKL

-879 SSGYWFGN
+879 TSGYWFGN
-887 NHEDLKAGD
+887 NHEELKAGD

>member
-10 ACVLASTLMS
+10 ACVLASVFAPFS
-20 AAQAQTPTPEQ
+20 HAQTPTPEQ
-31 IKMFQSLPADQ
+31 MQMFQSLPADQ

-47 SKYGITLPNGSS
+47 SKYGISLPSGSS
-59 AQSSEYN
+59 SQPSNYQ
-66 NPQVMAP
+66 NPQVIDP
-73 RPMVSERVLTEQQQA
+73 RPEVSNANQTDKIDLAKDEE
-88 EAEQQPQGLKRFG
+88 LKRFG
-101 LDLFAGSPTTFAPVG
+101 LDLFAGSPTTFAPVS

-138 KENNTHRL
+138 KENTTHRL
-146 RVNRAGIINFPSLG
+146 RVNRAGTINFPSLG

-168 FSDVRE
+168 FSDVRD

-181 EQMIGVRSDISLGK
+181 EQMIGVRSDISLGE

-203 MGDAYKPGSYTVSAL
+203 MGDAYKPGAYTVSAL

-231 DESGALRNIQLKR
+231 GESGALRNVQLKR

-266 VRLMPGDVVFIGPVG
+266 VRLLPGDVVFIGAVG
-281 NTISIDGEVNR
+281 DTIAIDGEVNR
-292 PAIYEIKPGETY
+292 PAIYEVKSGETY
-304 QQAIHMAGGFT
+304 KQAIQMAGGFT
-315 ANAHRDQVEIKRY
+315 ANAYSDQIEVKRY
-328 AAKGARNALT
+328 AAKGARDALT
-338 LDFNQARDKQ
+338 LNFSQSHDQQ
-348 TKVKDGDTVNVLT
+348 IKVKDGDAVNVLK

-377 HPGFVEW
+377 HPGFIEW
-384 KSGLRIANLFQAVD
+384 NSGLRVADLFQSVD

-406 VNYAVVVREVN
+406 VNYAVVVREIN
-417 PQRDIEVF
+417 PQRDIEVY
-425 QINLANA
+425 QVNLANA
-432 ILAPNSQDNLEL
+432 ILSPSSKDNLKL
-444 QSRDRV
+444 NSRDRV

-461 DAFAEQEVTSK
+461 DTLADQDTVTK
-472 AKTLEQAQQQAEQAQ
+472 AKTLEQAQFKAELDQ
-487 QKEQAA
+487 QKEQEVMS
-493 LNSSVALLTAP
+493 SSVAISSATDNMSMG
-504 QGNLSQE
+504 QSSTEESEQ
-511 MLAQGMTTQGHLSG
+511 
-525 SQNLNAEAHLQ
+525 
-536 GNRQQ
+536 
-541 VNSGLVMAE
+541 
-550 PKIMFHGREI
+550 PKIIFRGKEI
-560 TQEDFDA
+560 TKEDFDA
-567 IKQNTRS
+567 LKQNTRRT
-574 SLLAPVLLQL
+574 LLAPVLLQL

-597 EVFGEVKHPGRYPIT
+597 EVFGEVKHPGRYPLT

-618 SLLAAAGGLTYNAF
+618 TLIEAAGGLTYNAF

-638 AHTVINNIDERASID
+638 ARTAISTKDERASID
-653 VERVDLRKAI
+653 VERIDLRKAI
-663 QGNSNADVL
+663 QGNTAADAILV
-672 ISGRDRLNILEKP
+672 GRDRLNILEKP

-707 RQGETLDQLLTRA
+707 RQGETLGELLERA

-744 KLLNQYAQDMRAET
+744 KLLNQYAADMRAET
-758 AKKAFRADGNFNS
+758 AKKTFRADSNMSS
-771 VISDPEKTLKFV
+771 VISDPEKTLTFV
-783 EEASNSKALGRMVV
+783 EEASKSKALGRMVV
-797 QLNRILKGDH
+797 QLNRILKGER

-833 VQVPITYLLDDKL
+833 VQVPITYLLDNKL
-846 DVDDYLNKAGGA
+846 DVNDYLNKAGGA

-879 SSGYWFGN
+879 TSGYWFGN

>member
-1 MLKGYFSIA
+1 MLKGYFSIG
-10 ACVLASTLMS
+10 ACILASLFAPLTN
-20 AAQAQTPTPEQ
+20 AQTPTPEQ
-31 IKMFQSLPADQ
+31 IQMFQNLPADQ

-47 SKYGITLPNGSS
+47 SKYGISIPSGASS
-59 AQSSEYN
+59 QPSSYQ
-66 NPQVMAP
+66 NPQVVEQ
-73 RPMVSERVLTEQQQA
+73 RPVASSATEAKVNDA
-88 EAEQQPQGLKRFG
+88 EKDEQGLKRFG
-101 LDLFAGSPTTFAPVG
+101 LDLFAGSPTTFAPIS

-138 KENNTHRL
+138 KENTTHRL

-160 PVQVAGMS
+160 PVQVAGMT
-168 FSDVRE
+168 FPDVRD

-181 EQMIGVRSDISLGK
+181 EQMIGVRSDISLGE

-203 MGDAYKPGSYTVSAL
+203 MGDAYKPGAYTVSAL

-231 DESGALRNIQLKR
+231 SESGALRNVQLKR
-244 NGQVIRKLDMYD
+244 NGQVISKLDMYD

-266 VRLMPGDVVFIGPVG
+266 IRLLPGDVVFIGALG

-304 QQAIHMAGGFT
+304 KQAIQMAGGFT
-315 ANAHRDQVEIKRY
+315 ANAYSDQIEVKRY
-328 AAKGARNALT
+328 AAKGARDALT
-338 LDFNQARDKQ
+338 LNFSQSHDQQ
-348 TKVKDGDTVNVLT
+348 TKVKDGDAVNVL
-361 KSEELT
+361 KKNEELT

-377 HPGFVEW
+377 HPGFIEW
-384 KSGLRIANLFQAVD
+384 KSGLRIADLFQSVD

-406 VNYAVVVREVN
+406 VSYAIVVREIN
-417 PQRDIEVF
+417 PQRDIEVY
-425 QINLANA
+425 QVNLANA
-432 ILAPNSQDNLEL
+432 ILSPTSKDNLKL
-444 QSRDRV
+444 NSRDRV

-461 DAFAEQEVTSK
+461 DTLADQETVTK
-472 AKTLEQAQQQAEQAQ
+472 AKTLEQAQLQAQ
-487 QKEQAA
+487 QEQLKEQEVMS
-493 LNSSVALLTAP
+493 SSVAVSSATP
-504 QGNLSQE
+504 VEKDSKQ
-511 MLAQGMTTQGHLSG
+511 
-525 SQNLNAEAHLQ
+525 
-536 GNRQQ
+536 
-541 VNSGLVMAE
+541 
-550 PKIMFHGREI
+550 PKIVFRGKEI
-560 TQEDFDA
+560 TKDDFEA
-567 IKQNTRS
+567 LKQNTRRT
-574 SLLAPVLLQL
+574 LLAPVLLQL

-612 PRMSVS
+612 PRMTIST
-618 SLLAAAGGLTYNAF
+618 LIGAAGGLTYNAF

-638 AHTVINNIDERASID
+638 ARTVINSKDERASID
-653 VERVDLRKAI
+653 VERIDLRQAI
-663 QGNSNADVL
+663 KGSTADDAIIV
-672 ISGRDRLNILEKP
+672 GRDRLNILEKP

-707 RQGETLDQLLTRA
+707 RQGETLGELLERA

-744 KLLNQYAQDMRAET
+744 KLLNQYAADMRAET
-758 AKKAFRADGNFNS
+758 AKKTFRADSNMGS
-771 VISDPEKTLKFV
+771 VISDPDKTLKFV
-783 EEASNSKALGRMVV
+783 EEASRSKALGRMVV
-797 QLNRILKGDH
+797 QLNRILKDER

-833 VQVPITYLLDDKL
+833 VQVPITYLLDNKL

-879 SSGYWFGN
+879 TSGYWFGN
-887 NHEDLKAGD
+887 NHEQLKAGD

>member
-10 ACVLASTLMS
+10 ACVLASVFAPFS
-20 AAQAQTPTPEQ
+20 HAQTPTPEQ
-31 IKMFQSLPADQ
+31 MQMFQSLPADQ

-47 SKYGITLPNGSS
+47 SKYGISLPSGSS
-59 AQSSEYN
+59 SQPSNYQ
-66 NPQVMAP
+66 NPQVIDP
-73 RPMVSERVLTEQQQA
+73 RPEVSNANQTDKMDLAKEDE
-88 EAEQQPQGLKRFG
+88 ELKRFG
-101 LDLFAGSPTTFAPVG
+101 LDLFAGSPTTFAPVS

-138 KENNTHRL
+138 KENTTHRL
-146 RVNRAGIINFPSLG
+146 RVNRAGTINFPSLG

-168 FSDVRE
+168 FSDVRD

-181 EQMIGVRSDISLGK
+181 EQMIGVRSDISLGE

-203 MGDAYKPGSYTVSAL
+203 MGDAYKPGAYTVSAL

-231 DESGALRNIQLKR
+231 GESGALRNVQLKR

-266 VRLMPGDVVFIGPVG
+266 VRLLPGDVVFIGAVG
-281 NTISIDGEVNR
+281 NTIAIDGEVNR
-292 PAIYEIKPGETY
+292 PAIYEVKSGESY
-304 QQAIHMAGGFT
+304 KQAIQMAGGFT
-315 ANAHRDQVEIKRY
+315 ANAYSDQIEVKRY
-328 AAKGARNALT
+328 AAKGARDALT
-338 LDFNQARDKQ
+338 LNFSQSHDQQ
-348 TKVKDGDTVNVLT
+348 TKVKDGDAVNVLK

-377 HPGFVEW
+377 HPGFIEW
-384 KSGLRIANLFQAVD
+384 KSGLRVADLFQSVD

-406 VNYAVVVREVN
+406 VNYAVVVREIN
-417 PQRDIEVF
+417 PQRDIEVY
-425 QINLANA
+425 QVNLANA
-432 ILAPNSQDNLEL
+432 ILSPSSKDNLKL
-444 QSRDRV
+444 NSRDRV

-461 DAFAEQEVTSK
+461 DTLADQDTVTK
-472 AKTLEQAQQQAEQAQ
+472 AKTLEQAQFKAELDQ
-487 QKEQAA
+487 QKEQEVMS
-493 LNSSVALLTAP
+493 SSVAISSATDNMSMG
-504 QGNLSQE
+504 QSSIEESEQ
-511 MLAQGMTTQGHLSG
+511 
-525 SQNLNAEAHLQ
+525 
-536 GNRQQ
+536 
-541 VNSGLVMAE
+541 
-550 PKIMFHGREI
+550 PKIIFRGKEI
-560 TQEDFDA
+560 TKEDFDA
-567 IKQNTRS
+567 LKQNTRRT
-574 SLLAPVLLQL
+574 LLAPVLLQL

-597 EVFGEVKHPGRYPIT
+597 EVFGEVKHPGRYPLT

-618 SLLAAAGGLTYNAF
+618 TLIEAAGGLTYNAF

-638 AHTVINNIDERASID
+638 ARTVISSKDERASID
-653 VERVDLRKAI
+653 VERIDLRKAI
-663 QGNSNADVL
+663 QGNTADDAILV
-672 ISGRDRLNILEKP
+672 GRDRLNILEKP

-707 RQGETLDQLLTRA
+707 RQGETLGELLERA

-744 KLLNQYAQDMRAET
+744 KLLNQYAADMRAET
-758 AKKAFRADGNFNS
+758 AKKTFRADSNMSS
-771 VISDPEKTLKFV
+771 VISDPDKTLKFV
-783 EEASNSKALGRMVV
+783 EEASRSKALGRMVV
-797 QLNRILKGDH
+797 QLNRILKDER

-815 GDFLFVPTFRNTV
+815 GDFLFVPTYRNTV

-833 VQVPITYLLDDKL
+833 VQVPITYLLDNKL

-879 SSGYWFGN
+879 TSGYWFGN
-887 NHEDLKAGD
+887 NHEELKAGD

>member
-1 MLKGYFSIA
+1 MLKGYFSIG
-10 ACVLASTLMS
+10 ACILASLFAPLTN
-20 AAQAQTPTPEQ
+20 AQTPTPEQ
-31 IKMFQSLPADQ
+31 IQMFQNLPADQ

-47 SKYGITLPNGSS
+47 SKYGISIPSGASS
-59 AQSSEYN
+59 QPSSYQ
-66 NPQVMAP
+66 NPQVVEQ
-73 RPMVSERVLTEQQQA
+73 RPVASSATEAKVNDA
-88 EAEQQPQGLKRFG
+88 EKDEQGLKRFG
-101 LDLFAGSPTTFAPVG
+101 LDLFAGSPTTFAPIS

-138 KENNTHRL
+138 KENTTHRL
-146 RVNRAGIINFPSLG
+146 RVNRAGIINFPALG
-160 PVQVAGMS
+160 PVQVAGMT
-168 FSDVRE
+168 FSDVRD

-181 EQMIGVRSDISLGK
+181 EQMIGVRSDISLGE

-203 MGDAYKPGSYTVSAL
+203 MGDAYKPGAYTVSAL

-231 DESGALRNIQLKR
+231 SESGALRNVQLKR

-266 VRLMPGDVVFIGPVG
+266 IRLLPGDVVFIGALG

-292 PAIYEIKPGETY
+292 PAVYEIKPGETY
-304 QQAIHMAGGFT
+304 KQAIQMAGGFT
-315 ANAHRDQVEIKRY
+315 ANAYSDQIEVKRY
-328 AAKGARNALT
+328 AAKGARDALT
-338 LDFNQARDKQ
+338 LNFSQSHDQQ
-348 TKVKDGDTVNVLT
+348 TKVKDGDAVNVL
-361 KSEELT
+361 KKNEELT

-377 HPGFVEW
+377 HPGFLEW
-384 KSGLRIANLFQAVD
+384 KSGLRIADLFQSVD

-406 VNYAVVVREVN
+406 VSYAVVVREIN
-417 PQRDIEVF
+417 PQRDIEVY
-425 QINLANA
+425 QVNLANA
-432 ILAPNSQDNLEL
+432 ILSPTSKDNLKL
-444 QSRDRV
+444 NSRDRV

-461 DAFAEQEVTSK
+461 DTLADQETVSK
-472 AKTLEQAQQQAEQAQ
+472 AKTLEQAQLQAQ
-487 QKEQAA
+487 QEQLKEQEVMS
-493 LNSSVALLTAP
+493 SSVAV
-504 QGNLSQE
+504 S
-511 MLAQGMTTQGHLSG
+511 S
-525 SQNLNAEAHLQ
+525 
-536 GNRQQ
+536 
-541 VNSGLVMAE
+541 AE
-550 PKIMFHGREI
+550 PLEKGSKQSKIVFRGKEI
-560 TQEDFDA
+560 TKDDFEA
-567 IKQNTRS
+567 LKQNTRRT
-574 SLLAPVLLQL
+574 LLAPVLLQL

-612 PRMSVS
+612 PRMTIST
-618 SLLAAAGGLTYNAF
+618 LIEAAGGLTYNAF

-638 AHTVINNIDERASID
+638 ARTVINSKDERASID
-653 VERVDLRKAI
+653 VERIDLRQAI
-663 QGNSNADVL
+663 QGSTADDAIIV
-672 ISGRDRLNILEKP
+672 GRDRLNILEKP

-707 RQGETLDQLLTRA
+707 RQGKTLGELLERA

-744 KLLNQYAQDMRAET
+744 KLLNQYAADMRAET
-758 AKKAFRADGNFNS
+758 AKKTFRADSNMGS
-771 VISDPEKTLKFV
+771 VISDPDKTLKFV
-783 EEASNSKALGRMVV
+783 EEASRSKALGRMVV
-797 QLNRILKGDH
+797 QLNRILKDER

-833 VQVPITYLLDDKL
+833 VQVPITYLLDNKL

-879 SSGYWFGN
+879 TSGYWFGN
-887 NHEDLKAGD
+887 NHEELKAGD

>member
-1 MLKGYFSIA
+1 MLKGYFSIG
-10 ACVLASTLMS
+10 ACILASLFAPLTN
-20 AAQAQTPTPEQ
+20 AQTPTPEQ
-31 IKMFQSLPADQ
+31 IQMFQNLPADQ

-47 SKYGITLPNGSS
+47 SKYGISIPSGASS
-59 AQSSEYN
+59 QPSSYQ
-66 NPQVMAP
+66 NPQVVEQ
-73 RPMVSERVLTEQQQA
+73 RPVTSSATEAKVNDA
-88 EAEQQPQGLKRFG
+88 EKNEQGLKRFG
-101 LDLFAGSPTTFAPVG
+101 LDLFAGSPTTFAPIS

-125 VGAGDEIVIQLFG
+125 VGAGDVIVIQLFG
-138 KENNTHRL
+138 KENTTHRL

-160 PVQVAGMS
+160 PVQVAGMT
-168 FSDVRE
+168 FSDVRD

-181 EQMIGVRSDISLGK
+181 EQMIGVRSDISLGE

-203 MGDAYKPGSYTVSAL
+203 MGDAYKPGAYTVSAL

-231 DESGALRNIQLKR
+231 SESGALRNVQLKR

-266 VRLMPGDVVFIGPVG
+266 IRLLPGDVVFIGALG

-304 QQAIHMAGGFT
+304 KQAIQMAGGFT
-315 ANAHRDQVEIKRY
+315 ANAYSDQIEVKRY
-328 AAKGARNALT
+328 AAKGARDALT
-338 LDFNQARDKQ
+338 LNFSQSHDQQ
-348 TKVKDGDTVNVLT
+348 TKVKDGDAVDVLK

-377 HPGFVEW
+377 HPGYIEW
-384 KSGLRIANLFQAVD
+384 KSGLQIADLFQSVD

-406 VNYAVVVREVN
+406 VNYAVVVREIN
-417 PQRDIEVF
+417 PQRDIEVY
-425 QINLANA
+425 QVNLANA
-432 ILAPNSQDNLEL
+432 ILSPTSKDNLKL
-444 QSRDRV
+444 NSRDRV

-461 DAFAEQEVTSK
+461 DTLADQETVTK
-472 AKTLEQAQQQAEQAQ
+472 AKTLEQAQLQAQ
-487 QKEQAA
+487 QEQLKEQ
-493 LNSSVALLTAP
+493 LKEQEVMSSSVAVSS
-504 QGNLSQE
+504 G
-511 MLAQGMTTQGHLSG
+511 TTLEKDSKQ
-525 SQNLNAEAHLQ
+525 
-536 GNRQQ
+536 
-541 VNSGLVMAE
+541 
-550 PKIMFHGREI
+550 PKIVFRGKEI
-560 TQEDFDA
+560 TKDDFEA
-567 IKQNTRS
+567 LKQNTRRT
-574 SLLAPVLLQL
+574 LLAPVLLQL

-612 PRMSVS
+612 PRMTIST
-618 SLLAAAGGLTYNAF
+618 LIEAAGGLTYNAF

-638 AHTVINNIDERASID
+638 ARTVINSKDERAVID
-653 VERVDLRKAI
+653 VERIDLRQAI
-663 QGNSNADVL
+663 KGSIADDIV
-672 ISGRDRLNILEKP
+672 IVGRDRLNILEKP

-707 RQGETLDQLLTRA
+707 RQGETLGELLERA

-744 KLLNQYAQDMRAET
+744 KLLNQYAADMRAET
-758 AKKAFRADGNFNS
+758 AKKTFRADSNMGS
-771 VISDPEKTLKFV
+771 VISDPDKTLKFV
-783 EEASNSKALGRMVV
+783 EEASRSKALGRMVV
-797 QLNRILKGDH
+797 QLNRILKDER

-833 VQVPITYLLDDKL
+833 VQVPITYLLDNKL

-879 SSGYWFGN
+879 TSGYWFGN
-887 NHEDLKAGD
+887 NHEELKAGD

>member
-10 ACVLASTLMS
+10 ACVLASVFAPFS
-20 AAQAQTPTPEQ
+20 HAQTPTPEQ
-31 IKMFQSLPADQ
+31 MQMFQSLPADQ

-47 SKYGITLPNGSS
+47 SKYGITLPSGFSSGSS
-59 AQSSEYN
+59 SQPSNYQ
-66 NPQVMAP
+66 NPQVIDP
-73 RPMVSERVLTEQQQA
+73 RPEVSKANQTNQA
-88 EAEQQPQGLKRFG
+88 DVIKEDEELKRFG
-101 LDLFAGSPTTFAPVG
+101 LDLFAGSPTTFAPVS

-138 KENNTHRL
+138 KENTTHRL
-146 RVNRAGIINFPSLG
+146 RVNRAGTINFPSLG

-168 FSDVRE
+168 FSDVRD

-181 EQMIGVRSDISLGK
+181 EQMIGVRSDISLGE

-203 MGDAYKPGSYTVSAL
+203 MGDAYKPGAYTVSAL

-231 DESGALRNIQLKR
+231 SESGALRNVQLKR

-266 VRLMPGDVVFIGPVG
+266 VRLLPGDVVFIGAVG
-281 NTISIDGEVNR
+281 NTIAIDGEVNR
-292 PAIYEIKPGETY
+292 PAIYEVKSGETY
-304 QQAIHMAGGFT
+304 KQAIQIAGGFT
-315 ANAHRDQVEIKRY
+315 ANAYIDQIEVKRY
-328 AAKGARNALT
+328 AAKGDRDALT
-338 LDFNQARDKQ
+338 LNFSQSHDQQ
-348 TKVKDGDTVNVLT
+348 TKVKDGDAVNVLK

-377 HPGFVEW
+377 HPGFFEW
-384 KSGLRIANLFQAVD
+384 KSGLRIADLFQSVD

-406 VNYAVVVREVN
+406 VNYAVVVREIN
-417 PQRDIEVF
+417 PQRDIEAYQV
-425 QINLANA
+425 NLANA
-432 ILAPNSQDNLEL
+432 ILSPTSKDNLKL
-444 QSRDRV
+444 NSRDRV

-461 DAFAEQEVTSK
+461 DTLADQENVSK
-472 AKTLEQAQQQAEQAQ
+472 AKTLEQAQLQAQ
-487 QKEQAA
+487 QEQLKEQEVMS
-493 LNSSVALLTAP
+493 SSVAVSSAAP
-504 QGNLSQE
+504 LE
-511 MLAQGMTTQGHLSG
+511 KG
-525 SQNLNAEAHLQ
+525 SKH
-536 GNRQQ
+536 
-541 VNSGLVMAE
+541 S
-550 PKIMFHGREI
+550 KIVFRGKEI
-560 TQEDFDA
+560 TKDDFEA
-567 IKQNTRS
+567 LKQNTRRT
-574 SLLAPVLLQL
+574 LLAPVLLQL

-612 PRMSVS
+612 PRMTISK
-618 SLLAAAGGLTYNAF
+618 LIEAAGGLTYNAF

-638 AHTVINNIDERASID
+638 ARSVISSKDERASID
-653 VERVDLRKAI
+653 VERIDLRKAI
-663 QGNSNADVL
+663 QGSTVDDAILV
-672 ISGRDRLNILEKP
+672 GRDRLNILEKP

-707 RQGETLDQLLTRA
+707 RQGETLGELLERA

-744 KLLNQYAQDMRAET
+744 KLLNQYAADMRAET
-758 AKKAFRADGNFNS
+758 AKKTFRADNNMSS
-771 VISDPEKTLKFV
+771 VISDPDKTLKFV
-783 EEASNSKALGRMVV
+783 EEASRSKALGRMVV
-797 QLNRILKGDH
+797 QLNRILKDER

-833 VQVPITYLLDDKL
+833 VQVPITYLLDNKL

-879 SSGYWFGN
+879 TSGYWFGN
-887 NHEDLKAGD
+887 NHEELKAGD